1 MVSENFRNEPALICV
16 PRAGIEPA
24 LQRNWILNPA
34 RLPIPPPGHFTL
46 RLPPDSYRD
55 PPPGHFTLRLPPDS
69 YRDPPLGHLIYNRCY
84 TLKLT
89 ANIQKELIYCS
100 FQLDKFPK

>member
-1 MVSENFRNEPALICV
+1 MRLIHTSKLEAFTCV

-55 PPPGHFTLRLPPDS
+55 PP
-69 YRDPPLGHLIYNRCY
+69 LGHLMHNRCY
-84 TLKLT
+84 TLKRT

-100 FQLDKFPK
+100 FQLDKFPN